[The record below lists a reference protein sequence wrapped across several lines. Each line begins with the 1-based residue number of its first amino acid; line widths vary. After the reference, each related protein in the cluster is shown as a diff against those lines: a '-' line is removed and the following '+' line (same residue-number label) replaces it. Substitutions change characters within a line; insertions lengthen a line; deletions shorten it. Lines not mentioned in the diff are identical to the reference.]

1 MKTPFRVIVAG
12 GRHYEDYGTTRE
24 VLDYYLHEKLKTHAV
39 IVISGGARGADA
51 LGERYAEE
59 RGLACERFPADWDA
73 YGKSAGYR
81 RNVQMAE
88 VADVLVAFWNGS
100 SRGTKHMI
108 DIAGERGLP
117 TRVVR
122 YDQYQGGC

>member
-1 MKTPFRVIVAG
+1 MKPPFRVIVAG
-12 GRHYEDYGTTRE
+12 GRHYEDYATAKQ
-24 VLDYYLHEKLKTHAV
+24 VLDYYLHKKVLTHEV
-39 IVISGGARGADA
+39 IIVSGGASGADA
-51 LGERYAEE
+51 LGDRYAREH
-59 RGLACERFPADWDA
+59 GLGCERFPADWDA

-88 VADVLVAFWNGS
+88 VADVLVAFWDGS

-117 TRVVR
+117 ARVVR
-122 YDQYQGGC
+122 Y